1 MFKIFFLLFLFVYPL
16 SSLILNSFGGRFINR
31 FPEIDVNLSSFSL
44 EDYFSVIS
52 YFMIIVLYSLWLSCI
67 ASFFMN
73 VKEKYLSKT
82 NNALAFTLIYL
93 SIIYLLETINGIEF
107 PGSNYKHFYLDE
119 IIDYSFVNL
128 GTVFMM
134 FVGGGVF
141 LFNRLSYREK
151 VYGVMLCAIP
161 LGLLLFNYSINF
173 VSRVIAPNKVN
184 EIAYLIGIDAV
195 RADAYEDL
203 RENSKFINDNQ
214 EVYLNAYTPVGR
226 TYASWNVLTTGEAP
240 LNNGIRFNL
249 SAKAPKCTLFKEF
262 EKNGW
267 NIVYGSD
274 EKRFNHIGENCELKN
289 NIGASAQALDFI
301 GASPFFDYPM
311 LNLLSGY
318 DYLFKKFLP
327 FHVHNRAN
335 YITYDPKRAA
345 EFYANK
351 ISAML
356 TSGDNL
362 VVFHLTL
369 PHLPWEH
376 KWSYDKKKT
385 NHEKYEQM
393 VMDVGSAV
401 DKFMGFTAVPSN
413 RLSGVIWSDHG
424 ESFSGVHSHGKYCCN
439 DVSGHGTSE
448 KIVEQYNNFISFSK
462 NIDRE
467 IAYRHDSFI
476 TTMDVFPTLAKWY
489 IGIDISSDGCNLL
502 DSSSCK
508 KRRGLTIETGY
519 TLDAMLKAKVN
530 IDEIVHKSVGGY
542 QIQNGRLSLK
552 PEFEK
557 SLMLEKRYSVVSG
570 DTILRN

>member
-1 MFKIFFLLFLFVYPL
+1 M
-16 SSLILNSFGGRFINR
+16 RR
-31 FPEIDVNLSSFSL
+31 FPEIDIKFTNFSL
-44 EDYFSVIS
+44 EDYLTVIC
-52 YFMIIVLYSLWLSCI
+52 YLMVIVFYSLWLACI
-67 ASFFMN
+67 ASFCIKIK
-73 VKEKYLSKT
+73 VKYFSKI
-82 NNALAFTLIYL
+82 NNALAFMLIYL
-93 SIIYLLETINGIEF
+93 SIIFILETINGIEF
-107 PGSNYKHFYLDE
+107 PGSTYKHLYSDV
-119 IIDYSFVNL
+119 IIDYSLANL
-128 GTVFMM
+128 GTVVMM
-134 FVGGGVF
+134 FLGAGVF
-141 LFNRLSYREK
+141 FFNFISRREK
-151 VYGVMLCAIP
+151 VYGVILCVIP
-161 LGLLLFNYSINF
+161 LVLLLLNHSMNF
-173 VSRVIAPNKVN
+173 VSRVMAPNKVN
-184 EIAYLIGIDAV
+184 EIAYIIGIDAV

-203 RENSKFINDNQ
+203 RKSSKFIDDNQ
-214 EVYLNAYTPVGR
+214 KAYLNAYTPVGR
-226 TYASWNVLTTGEAP
+226 TYASWNVLTTGEIP
-240 LNNGIRFNL
+240 SNNGIRFNL
-249 SAKAPKCTLFKEF
+249 SSNTPKCTLFKEF
-262 EKNGW
+262 EKDGW
-267 NIVYGSD
+267 NIIYGSD
-274 EKRFNHIGENCELKN
+274 EKRFNHIGNNCKLKN
-289 NIGASAQALDFI
+289 NIGAPTQAIDFI

-318 DYLFKKFLP
+318 DYVFKNLLP

-351 ISAML
+351 IGAML

-502 DSSSCK
+502 DSSSCE

-557 SLMLEKRYSVVSG
+557 SLILEKKYSVVSG